1 MNFKTADAT
10 IEVRRVRAEIDRLQ
24 KEGDAMRAET
34 AALNAATDETQRQRE
49 NADEAPDA
57 IGIAR
62 AELAASSQSAW
73 KGDNKLQPGM
83 TADIVALLAI
93 EADLIEADVIE
104 RERLATREEV
114 SEPGGRP
121 RR

>member
-1 MNFKTADAT
+1 
-10 IEVRRVRAEIDRLQ
+10 
-24 KEGDAMRAET
+24 MRAET
-34 AALNAATDETQRQRE
+34 AALNAATDETRRQRE

-62 AELAASSQSAW
+62 AELAARSQSAW

-104 RERLATREEV
+104 RERLANA
-114 SEPGGRP
+114 
-121 RR
+121 RRSQRAWRTAAPVTVVIRAR